1 MDKLNLNL
9 LRALY
14 ALLTCRHLTLASKKM
29 GISQSSMS
37 IYLKQLRE
45 HFHDDLLVR
54 GQGNIMQLTP
64 LANSLI
70 GKARQ
75 ALSLIETLFNTIET
89 FNPLISERS
98 FSIGMTDLMS
108 ILLTPSLIKRLE
120 QEAPGVKLNIK
131 HPSYLNTVEVFE
143 SGDIDLMIGMFE
155 RVPEGLKQQ
164 KLFQDEAVIV
174 GENNHPGIQKGKICI
189 EELFKYPLIQFSL
202 RETPFYNY
210 FDRYLRQLGH
220 DKRVSISLGQ
230 GIMPLL
236 VLTDSHYLTLS
247 IRKVAEKLSHLI
259 PLSIAS
265 VPFEVD
271 SFNCYQ
277 YWHQKDDADPGH
289 RWLRE
294 MILSIAKKSYLK

>member
-9 LRALY
+9 LRALH
-14 ALLTCRHLTLASKKM
+14 ALLTCRHLTLASKKIS
-29 GISQSSMS
+29 ISQSSMS
-37 IYLKQLRE
+37 VYLKQLRE

-70 GKARQ
+70 GKTRES
-75 ALSLIETLFNTIET
+75 LSLIETLFNTTKT
-89 FNPLISERS
+89 FNPLISKRT
-98 FSIGMTDLMS
+98 FSIGMTDLLS
-108 ILLTPSLIKRLE
+108 ILWTPGLIHQLE
-120 QEAPGVKLNIK
+120 QEAPGIKLNIK
-131 HPSYLNTVEVFE
+131 HPNYLNSAEVFE

-155 RVPEGLKQQ
+155 GVPENLKQQ
-164 KLFQDEAVIV
+164 KLLQDEAVIV
-174 GENNHPGIQKGKICI
+174 GGSHHPGIQEGKITLD
-189 EELFKYPLIQFSL
+189 ELLKYPLIQFSL

-210 FDRYLRQLGH
+210 FDRYLNQLGH
-220 DKRVSISLGQ
+220 DKRVSISVGQ

-236 VLTDSHYLTLS
+236 VLTDSNYLTLS
-247 IRKVAEKLSHLI
+247 IRQVAEKVSHFI

-271 SFNCYQ
+271 GYHCYQ

-294 MILSIAKKSYLK
+294 LILHQTKNVL

>member
-9 LRALY
+9 LRALH
-14 ALLTCRHLTLASKKM
+14 ALLTCRHLTIASKKM

-37 IYLKQLRE
+37 VYLKQLRD

-54 GQGNIMQLTP
+54 GQGNIQQLTP

-70 GKARQ
+70 GKTREAI
-75 ALSLIETLFNTIET
+75 SLIETLFNTTET
-89 FNPLISERS
+89 FDPLTSKRT
-98 FSIGMTDLMS
+98 FSIGMTDLLA
-108 ILLTPSLIKRLE
+108 ILWAPDLIRQLE
-120 QEAPGVKLNIK
+120 QAAPGIKLNIK
-131 HPSYLNTVEVFE
+131 HPNYLNSVEVFE

-155 RVPEGLKQQ
+155 GVPENLKQQ
-164 KLFQDEAVIV
+164 KLLQDEAVIV
-174 GENNHPGIQKGKICI
+174 GDSHHPGIQDGKITMD
-189 EELFKYPLIQFSL
+189 ELLKYPLIQFSL

-210 FDRYLRQLGH
+210 FDRYLNKLGH

-236 VLTDSHYLTLS
+236 VLTDSNYLTLS
-247 IRKVAEKLSHLI
+247 IRRVAEKISHFI

-271 SFNCYQ
+271 SYHCYQ
-277 YWHQKDDADPGH
+277 YWHQKDDVDPGH

-294 MILSIAKKSYLK
+294 LVLYQAKNAYK

>member
-1 MDKLNLNL
+1 
-9 LRALY
+9 
-14 ALLTCRHLTLASKKM
+14 
-29 GISQSSMS
+29 MS

-70 GKARQ
+70 GKTRE
-75 ALSLIETLFNTIET
+75 ALSLIETLFNTTKT
-89 FNPLISERS
+89 FNPLISKRV
-98 FSIGMTDLMS
+98 FSIGMTDLLS
-108 ILLTPSLIKRLE
+108 ILWTPGLIRQLE
-120 QEAPGVKLNIK
+120 QEAPGIKLNIK
-131 HPSYLNTVEVFE
+131 HPNYLNSAEVFE

-155 RVPEGLKQQ
+155 GVPENLKQQ

-174 GENNHPGIQKGKICI
+174 GGSHHPGIQEGKITLD
-189 EELFKYPLIQFSL
+189 ELLKYPLIQFSL
-202 RETPFYNY
+202 KETPFYNY
-210 FDRYLRQLGH
+210 FDRYLNQLGH

-236 VLTDSHYLTLS
+236 VLADSNYLTLS
-247 IRKVAEKLSHLI
+247 IRQVAEKVSHFI
-259 PLSIAS
+259 PLRIAS

-271 SFNCYQ
+271 SYHCYQ
-277 YWHQKDDADPGH
+277 YWHQKADNDPGH

-294 MILSIAKKSYLK
+294 LILHQTTNVL